1 MVTVFPDMCLVLV
14 GQFPR
19 KYISSTASALPAL
32 IVLRI
37 LANLLELVSEKILGF
52 YFLFSQFPKKKF
64 STFFLKSVIYLVV
77 PEVLLHFRRFN
88 P

>member
-19 KYISSTASALPAL
+19 KYIFPLLALPAL